1 MDSFKRFNE
10 EKLPDKECFYRFVKN
25 ETTDDKG
32 EKLDGHVNDE
42 EYLTCKKIWNEFR
55 MKNVSDYHDHYL
67 EKDVLLLV
75 DVFEKFI
82 DTCLKFYSLDPCL
95 YFSSPGVSWDKILK
109 MTGVRLEKIADIHTY
124 LLIGKRTNRRNFLHC

>member
-10 EKLPDKECFYRFVKN
+10 EKWPDKECFYRFVKN

-42 EYLTCKKIWNEFR
+42 EYLTCKKIWNEFG

>member
-1 MDSFKRFNE
+1 
-10 EKLPDKECFYRFVKN
+10 
-25 ETTDDKG
+25 
-32 EKLDGHVNDE
+32 
-42 EYLTCKKIWNEFR
+42 

>member
-1 MDSFKRFNE
+1 MA
-10 EKLPDKECFYRFVKN
+10 DKECFYRFVKN

-95 YFSSPGVSWDKILK
+95 YFSSPGVSLDKILK

>member
-1 MDSFKRFNE
+1 
-10 EKLPDKECFYRFVKN
+10 
-25 ETTDDKG
+25 
-32 EKLDGHVNDE
+32 
-42 EYLTCKKIWNEFR
+42 

-95 YFSSPGVSWDKILK
+95 YFSCPGVSWDKILK